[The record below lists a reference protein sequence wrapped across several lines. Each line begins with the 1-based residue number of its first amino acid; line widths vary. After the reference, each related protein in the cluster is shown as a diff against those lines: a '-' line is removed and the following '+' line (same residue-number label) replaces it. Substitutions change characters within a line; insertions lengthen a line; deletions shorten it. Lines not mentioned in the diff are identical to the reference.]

1 MLRDADSP
9 PSKKK
14 ENDKKMVTL
23 QLSFSVFVLT
33 TQVKQT
39 SQILWIGA
47 N

>member
-1 MLRDADSP
+1 MLAP
-9 PSKKK
+9 PPKKK
-14 ENDKKMVTL
+14 NKNETKNKKMVTL
-23 QLSFSVFVLT
+23 QLFFSVFLLT